1 MLYKYP
7 NEKIETVNKWRML
20 HYAAC
25 DKYEDDYDD
34 YYKKTSVR
42 RVITYDGFDKKNNV
56 GRHRL

>member
-1 MLYKYP
+1 M
-7 NEKIETVNKWRML
+7 V
-20 HYAAC
+20 HYAAS